1 MSTKSN
7 YSMKSVFV
15 CLLSLLLLAG
25 CGNDSAPWAEEP
37 EQPEQPE
44 QPEVPNP
51 EQPDRE
57 VLPFSLKADVTDV
70 HLLEMMKLAIVFDG
84 TMSVGIVREYY
95 DKLEWVVA
103 DEDGKESTLSLL
115 DENGFLLSWGHCF
128 YYPGT
133 FTSYLRG
140 SMKGEVT
147 YQSQALTLNVS
158 ADRDFLGWNWN
169 ELPDNTDVANGY
181 VNVLNP
187 DFELCSVTLAQEG
200 KRGIYIFP
208 FNAKAEEENSFCK
221 RSSEKLY
228 RYMTDLYGE
237 PVVDK
242 EGADLDE
249 TYRTEFVHCLSD
261 AKPLAIWKTESSR
274 MVLLE
279 VPVEDWKIARVF
291 AEPLLP
297 KE

>member
-1 MSTKSN
+1 MCVMSTKSN
-7 YSMKSVFV
+7 HSMKSVFV

-25 CGNDSAPWAEEP
+25 CGNDSAPWAEE
-37 EQPEQPE
+37 PEQPE

-70 HLLEMMKLAIVFDG
+70 HLLEMMKLAIVFDR
-84 TMSVGIVREYY
+84 TMTMAEVY
-95 DKLEWVVA
+95 DCYDRLEWVVA
-103 DEDGKESTLSLL
+103 DEEGKESILSLL
-115 DENGFLLSWGHCF
+115 DENSFILSWGHCF
-128 YYPGT
+128 HYPGT

-140 SMKGEVT
+140 SKEGEVV
-147 YQSQALTLNVS
+147 YQSQTLTLNVS

-200 KRGIYIFP
+200 KQGIYVFP

-221 RSSEKLY
+221 RSIEKLY
-228 RYMTDLYGE
+228 QYMTDIYGK
-237 PVVDK
+237 PAVDK
-242 EGADLDE
+242 DNVNLDE
-249 TYRTEFVHCLSD
+249 TYRAEFAYSLPNAV
-261 AKPLAIWKTESSR
+261 PLAIWKTESSR

-279 VPVEDWKIARVF
+279 IQGEWKVARVF
-291 AEPLLP
+291 AEPVLP
-297 KE
+297 TE

>member
-7 YSMKSVFV
+7 HSMKSVFV

-37 EQPEQPE
+37 EQPE
-44 QPEVPNP
+44 VPNP
-51 EQPDRE
+51 EQPDKK

-70 HLLEMMKLAIVFDG
+70 HLLEMMKFSITFDV
-84 TMSVGIVREYY
+84 TMTMAEVRDCY
-95 DKLEWVVA
+95 DHLEWVVT
-103 DEDGKESTLSLL
+103 DDDGKELTHSLL
-115 DENGFLLSWGHCF
+115 GENSFMFSWGHCF
-128 YYPGT
+128 HYPGT

-140 SMKGEVT
+140 SKEDKVV
-147 YQSQALTLNVS
+147 YQSKTLTLNVA

-181 VNVLNP
+181 VNILDP
-187 DFELCSVTLAQEG
+187 DFELCSVTLAQED
-200 KRGIYIFP
+200 KRGIYVFP
-208 FNAKAEEENSFCK
+208 FNAKAEEENAFCK

-228 RYMTDLYGE
+228 RYMMDIYGE

-242 EGADLDE
+242 DGADLDE
-249 TYRTEFVHCLSD
+249 AYRTEFAYCLSD

-279 VPVEDWKIARVF
+279 VSVEDWKVARVF